1 MKRLRRLAVILAV
14 LSLGVMAWLAVVV
27 SWETKGEL
35 RLTRELSTGRLIA
48 RIPEP
53 TNVRF
58 IVYGRAELTS
68 SYTQP
73 GQGRAGLLPKGT
85 VFERHPSNS
94 KEKVW
99 YVGLDPLDKT
109 WELEVKES
117 RPMFLK
123 AGGKSWRI
131 GTKTRIWRTNRV
143 PERTGG
149 SSELNDKQNSGRR
162 RDPD

>member
-1 MKRLRRLAVILAV
+1 
-14 LSLGVMAWLAVVV
+14 MAWLAVVV

-53 TNVRF
+53 NNLRF

-68 SYTQP
+68 SYAQP
-73 GQGRAGLLPKGT
+73 APGKTGSLPKGT
-85 VFERHPSNS
+85 VFESHPSNG
-94 KEKVW
+94 KETIW
-99 YVGLDPLDKT
+99 YVGLDPLDKS

-117 RPMFLK
+117 RPVFVK
-123 AGGKSWRI
+123 VGANRWRI
-131 GTKTRIWRTNRV
+131 GTKTRVWRTNRV
-143 PERTGG
+143 PDDRERIR
-149 SSELNDKQNSGRR
+149 ELNDTPNSDQR